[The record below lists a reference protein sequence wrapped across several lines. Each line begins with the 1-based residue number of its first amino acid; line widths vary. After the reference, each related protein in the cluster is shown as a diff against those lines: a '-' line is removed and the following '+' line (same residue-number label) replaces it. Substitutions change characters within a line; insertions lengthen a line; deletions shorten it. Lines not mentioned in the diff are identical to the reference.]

1 MTTVTERL
9 HLAFIEALNGRV
21 IEHDEVATKPLHVAL
36 AAPLPYR
43 LRVYL
48 YSLVM
53 GGTVRKRELKAN
65 LRVPGQLVGDY
76 ASFDFSDD
84 RLVLL
89 VGYHPPL
96 DVFVL
101 WDASLHPRFKHGG
114 NVQVKEE
121 TVVQAAI
128 YGIAEQRR
136 RLASGITEVIFACR
150 PATLARAISARVAWT
165 GGVSE

>member
-1 MTTVTERL
+1 MTAVTKRL
-9 HLAFIEALNGRV
+9 HLTFIESLNGRV
-21 IEHDEVATKPLHVAL
+21 IEHDEVATKPLHVVMAP
-36 AAPLPYR
+36 PLPYQ

-53 GGTVRKRELKAN
+53 GGNARKSELKVN
-65 LRVPGQLVGDY
+65 LRVPGQQVGEY

-101 WDASLHPRFKHGG
+101 WDASLYPRFKHGG

-121 TVVQAAI
+121 TVVHAAI
-128 YGIAEQRR
+128 NGIAEQRR

-150 PATLARAISARVAWT
+150 PNTLAQAISARVAWT